1 MVYTMPINTM
11 YKIYIISKKQIV
23 HNIKKKTGKT
33 EKNWKNC
40 FLRRSW
46 GVYLV
51 CEKAVFPV
59 FPVFSVFPS
68 VFQKFVP
75 KQNWK
80 NWKNCFLRRSW
91 GVYLVCEKAVFP
103 VFPVF
108 FQFFRA
114 SSKRLFR
121 NKSGKTEKTGKTA
134 FSGEVGVST

>member
-1 MVYTMPINTM
+1 MVYIMPINTM
-11 YKIYIISKKQIV
+11 YKIYIISKTGIV
-23 HNIKKKTGKT
+23 HNIKKKLEKL
-33 EKNWKNC
+33 KNWKNC

-51 CEKAVFPV
+51 CEKTV

-68 VFQKFVP
+68 VFQKIVP

-91 GVYLVCEKAVFP
+91 GLYLVCEKAVFP
-103 VFPVF
+103 VFSVF
-108 FQFFRA
+108 PSVFQ
-114 SSKRLFR
+114 KIVPKQ
-121 NKSGKTEKTGKTA
+121 NWKTEKTGKTA